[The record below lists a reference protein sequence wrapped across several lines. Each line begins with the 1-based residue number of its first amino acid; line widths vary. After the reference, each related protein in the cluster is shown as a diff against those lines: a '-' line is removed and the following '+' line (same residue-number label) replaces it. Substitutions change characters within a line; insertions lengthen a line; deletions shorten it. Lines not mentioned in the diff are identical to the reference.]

1 MEGQLAKKIILE
13 GKEYDVDSL
22 NQRSNEIMASVKNL
36 DEKLADKRR
45 LLAVLTRAKLSYI
58 EEIKRDIVADKAG
71 FDFLE

>member
-1 MEGQLAKKIILE
+1 MAKKIILE

>member
-1 MEGQLAKKIILE
+1 MKIVFE

-22 NQRSNEIMASVKNL
+22 NKRSNEIMASVKNL
-36 DEKLADKRR
+36 DEILADKRR

-58 EEIKRDIVADKAG
+58 EEIKRNIVADKAG

>member
-1 MEGQLAKKIILE
+1 LAKKIILE